1 MSASCPQLGFDI
13 TFHVD
18 TSLDAAA
25 SSALW
30 TDFNDLLDA
39 RGLASGGGT
48 EGGGQWRYMIW
59 RDGSQAEHADREA
72 LRAWAESRMEITD
85 VEVGDLIDG
94 DFTASSQPD
103 V

>member
-1 MSASCPQLGFDI
+1 
-13 TFHVD
+13 
-18 TSLDAAA
+18 
-25 SSALW
+25 
-30 TDFNDLLDA
+30 
-39 RGLASGGGT
+39 
-48 EGGGQWRYMIW
+48 MIW

>member
-1 MSASCPQLGFDI
+1 MSGSCPQLGFDV

-18 TSLDAAA
+18 TSLDAET

-30 TDFNDLLDA
+30 MEFSALLAA
-39 RGLASGGGT
+39 RGLASAGGT

-72 LRAWAESRMEITD
+72 LRAWAEGRAVITD

-94 DFTASSQPD
+94 DFTPT
-103 V
+103 